1 MLKQRIKKK
10 NPVYISKVIYWSR
23 KSEYVKKNQK
33 KNKNKLAL
41 LQSMSNRT
49 NSDKLKK

>member
-1 MLKQRIKKK
+1 MLKQRIKNKTQFISAK
-10 NPVYISKVIYWSR
+10 LYIGQESQDVLR
-23 KSEYVKKNQK
+23 KTQ

-41 LQSMSNRT
+41 LQSMSNRK